1 MADAAPTPDHA
12 GMLDGFLALSAALTG
27 FGTFQLRGT
36 GQAEAYLATATAILG
51 TATMR
56 ALLTAADEAQASA
69 GGDTARH
76 EAELRRLVMS
86 DDRLG
91 PVARNIIRMWYVGTW
106 YQMPK
111 AWREA
116 YGSSA
121 QDQDHVVSPISYTE
135 GLLWPAV
142 GGNPAGAKPAGYGM
156 WAMPPRISP
165 G

>member
-1 MADAAPTPDHA
+1 MADASPMPVPAE
-12 GMLDGFLALSAALTG
+12 MLDGFLALSEALTG
-27 FGTFQLRGT
+27 FGTFHLRGT
-36 GQAEAYLATATAILG
+36 GQAEGYLATTTAIVG
-51 TATMR
+51 AATMR
-56 ALLTAADEAQASA
+56 ALLTAAAEARASA
-69 GGDTARH
+69 TGDAAKH

-91 PVARNIIRMWYVGTW
+91 PIARNIIRMWYVGTW
-106 YQMPK
+106 YELPK

-116 YGSSA
+116 YGQSPR
-121 QDQDHVVSPISYTE
+121 DQDHVVSPISYTE

-142 GGNPAGAKPAGYGM
+142 GGNPPGAKPAGYGM

>member
-1 MADAAPTPDHA
+1 MADASTDQADT
-12 GMLDGFLALSAALTG
+12 LDGFLALSEALTG
-27 FGTFQLRGT
+27 FGAFQLRGT
-36 GQAEAYLATATAILG
+36 GQAEAYLGTTAGIVGA
-51 TATMR
+51 ATMR
-56 ALLTAADEAQASA
+56 ALLAAAAEARASSA
-69 GGDTARH
+69 GDAAKH

-91 PVARNIIRMWYVGTW
+91 PVARNIIRMWYVGSW
-106 YQMPK
+106 YQLPK

-116 YGSSA
+116 HGQSS
-121 QDQDHVVSPISYTE
+121 QDRDHVVSPTAYTE

-142 GGNPAGAKPAGYGM
+142 GANPAGAKPAGYGM